1 MELGGREHKKNQKID
16 AKSKTQ
22 FPYLPEE
29 IVLRILSKLSIDSL
43 LRFRC
48 LSKPWLSSI
57 HDLKLKQQQVIVT
70 SNWVEEWME
79 KSLSIQLIDHRGS
92 IKYIPVP
99 KPLMP
104 HRCFPE
110 IMGSSNGFLLV
121 RVGLFLDFVT
131 IPLLMNDDYK
141 VVVLNSWSCG
151 YRDND
156 FGMVGSCRSKT
167 WTEILF
173 PSNWQKVRSGTTID
187 HRLHWL
193 VTETGE
199 DFSSQPYLIVY
210 FDPQS
215 NGFGKLPMPQ
225 HKEDI
230 LLGLGVLDGCL
241 ALAFCRGK
249 MEFDA
254 SDVEVLAMKKYGD
267 ETSWT
272 SLFVIPNLFGLC
284 PSHMLVPLCT
294 TEKGEVLIRWD
305 EEMQRRILA
314 YNPKRKSYR
323 NLPIPNNN
331 CGIDVTMFVGI
342 MVSLPNYNWEEEEY
356 SEIFV

>member
-1 MELGGREHKKNQKID
+1 
-16 AKSKTQ
+16 
-22 FPYLPEE
+22 
-29 IVLRILSKLSIDSL
+29 
-43 LRFRC
+43 
-48 LSKPWLSSI
+48 
-57 HDLKLKQQQVIVT
+57 
-70 SNWVEEWME
+70 
-79 KSLSIQLIDHRGS
+79 
-92 IKYIPVP
+92 
-99 KPLMP
+99 
-104 HRCFPE
+104 
-110 IMGSSNGFLLV
+110 MGSSNGFLLV
-121 RVGLFLDFVT
+121 RVGGDFFLWNPLNRCCVKVLSNERYHYNCKSCT
-131 IPLLMNDDYK
+131 IVSGLCYDSSADDYK
-141 VVVLNSWSCG
+141 VVVVNSWSRG
-151 YRDND
+151 YIHRHDS

-187 HRLHWL
+187 DRLHWL
-193 VTETGE
+193 VAETGE
-199 DFSSQPYLIVY
+199 DFSFQSYLIVY

-225 HKEDI
+225 RKEDI
-230 LLGLGVLDGCL
+230 LLGLGVLNGCL
-241 ALAFCRGK
+241 SLAFCRGK

-254 SDVEVLAMKKYGD
+254 SDIEVLAMKKYGD

-305 EEMQRRILA
+305 KEMQRRILA

-331 CGIDVTMFVGI
+331 CGVDVTMFVGS
-342 MVSLPNYNWEEEEY
+342 MVSLPNYNLEEEEY
-356 SEIFV
+356 SEIFRSGVTRKWKRKLGDAFFKVITS